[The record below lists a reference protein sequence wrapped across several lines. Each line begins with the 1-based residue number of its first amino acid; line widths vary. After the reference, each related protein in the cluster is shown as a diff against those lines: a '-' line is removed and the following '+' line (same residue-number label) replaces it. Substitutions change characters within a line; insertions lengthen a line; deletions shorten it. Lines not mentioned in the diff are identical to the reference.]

1 MRKKV
6 DLTSLNRIMVRYYGS
21 RKMTVLTNVEN
32 KNFINQCD
40 ISLEFDYDSSIKIDF
55 MILLKKIRRYIIFA
69 DFFLNIIEQENKV
82 KIYVMLYEKPEY
94 NNYDFEFSEN

>member
-6 DLTSLNRIMVRYYGS
+6 DLTGIQRIMTRYYGS
-21 RKMTVLTNVEN
+21 RKMTVLTNMEN
-32 KNFINQCD
+32 KNFINPCD

-55 MILLKKIRRYIIFA
+55 MILLKKIRRYIILA
-69 DFFLNIIEQENKV
+69 DFFLNILEDENKV

-94 NNYDFEFSEN
+94 YNYDFEFSQN